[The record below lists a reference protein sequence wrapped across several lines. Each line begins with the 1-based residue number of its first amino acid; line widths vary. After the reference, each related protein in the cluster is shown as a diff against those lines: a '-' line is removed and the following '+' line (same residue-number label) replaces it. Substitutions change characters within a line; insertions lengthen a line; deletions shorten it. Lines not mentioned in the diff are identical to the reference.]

1 MKIFMRNAAIAATT
15 ILLALSSLYA
25 ASEWRLARHYDVP
38 LASLHIAPS
47 TALVAEGERRA
58 HMFGCTGCH
67 HEAGNVLFKAPGV
80 GRLVAPNLT
89 RMAPLYSDAELVRLI
104 RHGVKRDGTSAIAM
118 PAAAF
123 SGLSDEDIATIISW
137 LRVRPHLVDAE
148 PSATRWGP
156 LGWFAIVSERVPF
169 SADRAHD
176 VAPPRER
183 PRATPAKQ
191 GEYLVQSICSDC
203 HKLNEENDNGWGMH
217 TPPLRM
223 MGQAYS
229 LTDFQTLMRTGKA
242 MGNREIGEMSRV
254 ARGDLAHMTDGEIE
268 AIHAYLNAS
277 EGSDRVAAAPPS
289 ASNGR

>member
-1 MKIFMRNAAIAATT
+1 MKIFLRIAAIAAIT

-25 ASEWRLARHYDVP
+25 ASQWRLAQHYDVP
-38 LASLHIAPS
+38 LAQLRITPS
-47 TALVAEGERRA
+47 KALVAEGERRA

-89 RMAPLYSDAELVRLI
+89 RKAPLYSDAELVRLI

-123 SGLSDEDIATIISW
+123 SGLSDEDIAAIISW
-137 LRVRPHLVDAE
+137 LRTQAQVADAK
-148 PSATRWGP
+148 PARTSWGP
-156 LGWFAIVSERVPF
+156 IGWFAVATGRVPF
-169 SADRAHD
+169 SAERARNI
-176 VAPPRER
+176 APPLER

-203 HKLNEENDNGWGMH
+203 HKLDEENDNGWGMR
-217 TPPLRM
+217 TPPLRQ

-229 LTDFQTLMRTGKA
+229 LADFQTLMRTGKA
-242 MGNREIGEMSRV
+242 MGNREVGEMSSV
-254 ARGDLAHMTDGEIE
+254 ARGDLSHMTDAEIE
-268 AIHAYLNAS
+268 AIHSYLNAA
-277 EGSDRVAAAPPS
+277 ENSDRVAAAHPS
-289 ASNGR
+289 ASNGK

>member
-1 MKIFMRNAAIAATT
+1 MKILLRIAAIAAIT

-38 LASLHIAPS
+38 LTPLRTAPA

-58 HMFGCTGCH
+58 HIFGCTGCH

-89 RMAPLYSDAELVRLI
+89 RMVRLYTDAELVRLV

-123 SGLSDEDIATIISW
+123 SGLSDEDLVSIIAW
-137 LRVRPHLVDAE
+137 LRTRPRMADAE
-148 PSATRWGP
+148 PAQTAWGP
-156 LGWFAIVSERVPF
+156 LGWFAVATDKVPF
-169 SADRAHD
+169 SAPRARE
-176 VAPPRER
+176 VAPPVDR
-183 PRATPAKQ
+183 PRATPSQQ
-191 GEYLVQSICSDC
+191 GAYLVQSICSDC
-203 HKLNEENDNGWGMH
+203 HKLDEANDNGWGMR

-229 LTDFQTLMRTGKA
+229 LADFRTLMRTGKA
-242 MGNREIGEMSRV
+242 MGDREVGTMSSV
-254 ARGDLAHMTDGEIE
+254 ARGDFSHMTDNEIE
-268 AIHAYLNAS
+268 AIHAYLNS
-277 EGSDRVAAAPPS
+277 TDKSGSIAAVS
-289 ASNGR
+289 AK